1 MVHEVFGVFLGKI
14 IIQAI
19 DFNGGGYRN
28 RTGVHGFAIGQHQYI
43 SIYNSILNVI

>member
-1 MVHEVFGVFLGKI
+1 MVYEVFGVFFGKI

-28 RTGVHGFAIGQHQYI
+28 RTGVHGFAIDMHLI
-43 SIYNSILNVI
+43 KSIYINKLQ

>member
-1 MVHEVFGVFLGKI
+1 MVYEVFGVFFGKI

-28 RTGVHGFAIGQHQYI
+28 RLVSLLGIDFDGEAH
-43 SIYNSILNVI
+43 